1 MIKALLDAPYKAR
14 QRWEGLKLNRCSAEI
29 NVGLVFA
36 AVSDA
41 DKVPLTD
48 QIACSLGWNLVGD
61 DCFWSHAFK
70 NLRQTQTPSPELS
83 ETMSA

>member
-1 MIKALLDAPYKAR
+1 MIKASLDAPYKAS
-14 QRWEGLKLNRCSAEI
+14 QRRKGLQLNRCSAEI

-48 QIACSLGWNLVGD
+48 QIACSLG
-61 DCFWSHAFK
+61 
-70 NLRQTQTPSPELS
+70 
-83 ETMSA
+83 

>member
-14 QRWEGLKLNRCSAEI
+14 QRWEGLQLNCCSAEI

-48 QIACSLGWNLVGD
+48 QIACSLG
-61 DCFWSHAFK
+61 
-70 NLRQTQTPSPELS
+70 
-83 ETMSA
+83 